1 MTNPRMILLT
11 MFSSLTAGALLIG
24 CATDESQ
31 PTAPREQRAEERRA
45 EHMAHGQQLFAELD
59 ADRSG
64 ALSAAELEGVRGP
77 ATMIKRHFAEIDAN
91 RDGQLTHDELRVAME
106 RHHADMDSHHTAVVE
121 QFDTDGDGEMSPDER
136 QAAHRHHFDLA
147 DTDDS
152 GTLSRAELQAV
163 PGPGAM
169 LLEHLAEIDKDGDG
183 ALSYDEVTTAM
194 EAHHRHHDR

>member
-1 MTNPRMILLT
+1 MTNLRTFLLVIT
-11 MFSSLTAGALLIG
+11 LGA

-31 PTAPREQRAEERRA
+31 PATPREQKVDERRA
-45 EHMAHGQQLFAELD
+45 EHMQHGQQLFAELD
-59 ADRSG
+59 ADKNG
-64 ALSAAELEGVRGP
+64 ALSAAELDGVQGP

-106 RHHADMDSHHTAVVE
+106 AHHADMESHHAAVVE
-121 QFDTDGDGEMSPDER
+121 QFDTDGDGEMSLEER
-136 QAAHRHHFDLA
+136 TAAHRYHFDQA

-169 LLEHLAEIDKDGDG
+169 LLEHLAEIDGDGDG
-183 ALSYDEVTTAM
+183 ALSYDEVTAAM
-194 EAHHRHHDR
+194 EAHHRHHHP